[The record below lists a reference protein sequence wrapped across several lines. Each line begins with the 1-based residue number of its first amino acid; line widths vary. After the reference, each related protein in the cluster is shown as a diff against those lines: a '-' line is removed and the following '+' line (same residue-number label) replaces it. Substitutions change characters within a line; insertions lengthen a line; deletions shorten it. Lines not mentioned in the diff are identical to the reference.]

1 MLNSNGLN
9 GKVALVTGAAG
20 DIGSA
25 TIRLLLAR
33 GARVVGVDRD
43 RLALRRLGGNLDA
56 GDRFTTIDAD
66 VTDEV
71 AVSRFVAKTSDTYGG
86 VDVFFNNAGIEGP
99 VRPIT
104 EYPLAD
110 FLRVINVNV
119 VGVFLGLKHVIP
131 AMRHRGGGSIIN
143 TSSTAGLTGSP
154 GICAYNASKHAVIGL
169 TRSAAAEWASKGIRI
184 NCISP
189 GPIASRMMTS
199 LEEGL
204 LPGRGGEVRKRL
216 GESIPAGRYGSPEE
230 VATLVTFLASDDAR
244 YLHGAVFTADGG
256 YTVHSA

>member
-1 MLNSNGLN
+1 MLDSNGLH

-33 GARVVGVDRD
+33 GASVVGVDRD
-43 RLALRRLGGNLDA
+43 KLTLWRFGGDLDA
-56 GDRFTTIDAD
+56 GDKFTTIDAD
-66 VTDEV
+66 VTDEA
-71 AVSRFVAKTSDTYGG
+71 AVSGFVAKTRETYGG
-86 VDVFFNNAGIEGP
+86 IDVFFNNAGIEGP
-99 VRPIT
+99 VRPLP
-104 EYPLAD
+104 EYPLSD

-131 AMRHRGGGSIIN
+131 AMLHRGGGSIIN
-143 TSSTAGLTGSP
+143 TSSTAGVTGSP
-154 GICAYNASKHAVIGL
+154 GVCAYNASKHAVIGL
-169 TRSAAAEWASKGIRI
+169 TRSAAIEWASSGIRI

-199 LEEGL
+199 LEEGFR
-204 LPGRGGEVRKRL
+204 PGRSCEVRKRL
-216 GESIPAGRYGSPEE
+216 SESIPAGRYGDPSE
-230 VATLVTFLASDDAR
+230 VATLVAFLASDDAR

-256 YTVHSA
+256 HTAR